1 MFGAATTRGVGRN
14 GTKGSARDDI
24 RSDGYFHRSEQYS
37 SGRAEVSRPCSP
49 CCRSVRGPLGAGQVG
64 CAAAL
69 DLRGLAM
76 DTDIER
82 YIHEQN
88 LILYRK
94 VLSETTDQ
102 TKRQTLLRLLED
114 EQANPTRRSR
124 QGS

>member
-24 RSDGYFHRSEQYS
+24 RSDGYFHQSEQYS
-37 SGRAEVSRPCSP
+37 SGYAQPSRPWSP
-49 CCRSVRGPLGAGQVG
+49 CCRSVRGPFGAGQVG
-64 CAAAL
+64 RAAAL
-69 DLRGLAM
+69 DMRGLTMHADM
-76 DTDIER
+76 ER

-102 TKRQTLLRLLED
+102 TSGK
-114 EQANPTRRSR
+114 PY
-124 QGS
+124 

>member
-1 MFGAATTRGVGRN
+1 
-14 GTKGSARDDI
+14 
-24 RSDGYFHRSEQYS
+24 
-37 SGRAEVSRPCSP
+37 
-49 CCRSVRGPLGAGQVG
+49 
-64 CAAAL
+64 
-69 DLRGLAM
+69 M